1 MQKYYLAFKNPSLE
15 ERIVGPPHILDGPAS
30 EPIERN
36 FIYDLPD
43 RSRRL
48 FDIYYLINIFIT
60 KHTL

>member
-43 RSRRL
+43 PEDFL
-48 FDIYYLINIFIT
+48 IYT
-60 KHTL
+60 T